1 MKESD
6 VRDLIHNHS
15 VDVLVPLP
23 TPVATALLLA
33 QIRQESNFN
42 EKAVSPAGAQGLA
55 QFMPGTWQ
63 TWGGDGDPFNPE
75 DSIKAQLKYM
85 NHLYGRFGEIPNAL
99 ERYKFA
105 LASYNAGRGHINEA
119 LSLARESCGL
129 PHSYNKWKS
138 QGARRG
144 LWQEWWYTSEHL
156 ERVTGRHSRET
167 LQYVSLIFN
176 YALLYLSRC
185 EK

>member
-1 MKESD
+1 MKATDVKKLINKHSSD
-6 VRDLIHNHS
+6 VPGQLTRPIFE
-15 VDVLVPLP
+15 
-23 TPVATALLLA
+23 ALLLA
-33 QIRQESNFN
+33 QIRQQSNFN

-167 LQYVSLIFN
+167 LQYVSRIFN
-176 YALLYLSRC
+176 YALLYLS
-185 EK
+185 